1 MRKDQGA
8 EEEVAQAIMTTDLI
22 EKHAL
27 VRGDGF
33 SVGGICKGSGMI
45 APNMGTMIALLYTD
59 AEITAGGLRQA
70 LRLAARR
77 SFNRVVVDG
86 DTSTNDIA
94 ICTATGKAG
103 RVPQAAFRSALEEC
117 ARSLAI
123 QIARDG
129 EGATNSSR
137 WWSGVPGPRRGPPTL
152 QGPWSDRRSSRPR
165 SMARIPTG
173 DGYRRGRTGRVEFDP
188 DQVSL
193 SIGAGDERTPLLDR
207 GEIVADLAR
216 AKQAMKGREVRF
228 ELDLGQGQG
237 EATAW
242 GCDLTEKV
250 RGDQREVYDV
260 KREEVLMEALPY
272 IQRFHGKTIVIKLGG
287 HAMVDQEILE
297 MAIRDAVL
305 LQYVGMKVV
314 IVHGGGPEIT
324 EKMQAM
330 GKEPK
335 FVGGLRIT
343 DLETLE
349 IAQMVLVGKINDGIV
364 SLIARG
370 GARGVGLSGNDGNL
384 VIARKMDPQKVKE
397 GGRVKEVDLGY
408 VGEIETVDPAVLLTL
423 LDKGYIPVIAP
434 IAIDR
439 EGTSLNINA
448 DTAAGEI
455 AVALRAFKLVN
466 LTDVDGVMDAGRTQ
480 IYRRLTTVEMERLI
494 ADGTVSGGMIPKITS
509 SLNAVKNGVEQAHI
523 INGNRGHNL
532 LLELFTNA
540 GVGTMIS
547 R

>member
-1 MRKDQGA
+1 M
-8 EEEVAQAIMTTDLI
+8 
-22 EKHAL
+22 
-27 VRGDGF
+27 
-33 SVGGICKGSGMI
+33 
-45 APNMGTMIALLYTD
+45 
-59 AEITAGGLRQA
+59 
-70 LRLAARR
+70 
-77 SFNRVVVDG
+77 
-86 DTSTNDIA
+86 
-94 ICTATGKAG
+94 
-103 RVPQAAFRSALEEC
+103 
-117 ARSLAI
+117 
-123 QIARDG
+123 
-129 EGATNSSR
+129 
-137 WWSGVPGPRRGPPTL
+137 
-152 QGPWSDRRSSRPR
+152 
-165 SMARIPTG
+165 
-173 DGYRRGRTGRVEFDP
+173 
-188 DQVSL
+188 
-193 SIGAGDERTPLLDR
+193 
-207 GEIVADLAR
+207 
-216 AKQAMKGREVRF
+216 
-228 ELDLGQGQG
+228 
-237 EATAW
+237 
-242 GCDLTEKV
+242 
-250 RGDQREVYDV
+250 

-287 HAMVDQEILE
+287 HAMVDQEILG

-305 LQYVGMKVV
+305 LRYVGMKVV
-314 IVHGGGPEIT
+314 LVHGGGPEIT

-343 DLETLE
+343 DAETLE

-384 VIARKMDPQKVKE
+384 MIARKMDLQKVKE

-455 AVALRAFKLVN
+455 AVALRAFKLIN
-466 LTDVDGVMDAGRTQ
+466 LTDVDGVMDAGRTR
-480 IYRRLTTVEMERLI
+480 IYRRLTTVELERLI
-494 ADGTVSGGMIPKITS
+494 GDGTVSGGMIPKITS